1 MVVLLAKAFRE
12 PKRPNPRNPGDLVLE
27 FVEKRY
33 PLRLERPKIGLV
45 WFGPRR
51 PPSLSDALDAVFSR
65 PDFLVEILQ
74 GSVLT
79 GSPLKRFF
87 SHPRL
92 DK

>member
-1 MVVLLAKAFRE
+1 ME
-12 PKRPNPRNPGDLVLE
+12 PRQPSPRVCG
-27 FVEKRY
+27 EKV
-33 PLRLERPKIGLV
+33 PIETGKTKDM
-45 WFGPRR
+45 FGPRR
-51 PPSLSDALDAVFSR
+51 PPFLSDALDAVFSR